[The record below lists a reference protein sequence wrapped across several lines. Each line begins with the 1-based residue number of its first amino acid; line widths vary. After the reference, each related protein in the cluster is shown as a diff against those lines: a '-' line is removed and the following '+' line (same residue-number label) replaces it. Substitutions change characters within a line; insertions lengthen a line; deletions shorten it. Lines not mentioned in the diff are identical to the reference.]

1 MSCKEVAVGIARP
14 NLSTPR
20 LRFTL
25 RMFAVAVSFPA
36 IVLVILCATL
46 LLPITSP
53 KSRYHT
59 ALRLWLNVLDW
70 VKGVPVGY
78 TYWVTYQAP
87 VMLDEIAVHHD
98 E

>member
-1 MSCKEVAVGIARP
+1 VGIARSKF
-14 NLSTPR
+14 STPR
-20 LRFTL
+20 LRSTL
-25 RMFAVAVSFPA
+25 RLFVVAVSLPA

-46 LLPITSP
+46 IRPSDST
-53 KSRYHT
+53 KGRFHT

-70 VKGVPVGY
+70 VKGIPIGY

-98 E
+98 D